1 MRNRVTLIN
10 MATSLA
16 LQLCLIAGGLILP
29 RLILR
34 IFGSET
40 NGLVASINQFLSYI
54 VLVEGGL
61 TAVVSAGL
69 YRPLVQHDDA
79 ALSAVLVTAR
89 RFYSRIGCVFG
100 FYVLALAVLY
110 PLCSGL
116 DFGSTALLVV
126 ILGISNLVRYLF
138 ALIYQVLLAADKKRY
153 IVSLVQSLIA
163 LLGIA
168 LSCLSVRMY
177 PSIHLLAAIQGV
189 LALIQPLVYRHYV
202 RRHYAIDWRAVP
214 DKRLLSQRWHGFA
227 INLATFIHNSTDVV
241 VLTLFTDLRTVS
253 VYSVYALATNGMKAL
268 VLSLTDGI
276 SSVIGLTYAGGDREA
291 LEEKMDLYEYT
302 VFLLVFGIF
311 TVGAL
316 LITPFVLL
324 YTKGVTDA
332 AYDQPL
338 FGVLL
343 AAAEALYLAARPHMD
358 LAYCAN
364 RFREITRP
372 ACAEAAINLTVSL
385 ILVRPLGLIGVAAG
399 TVAAMLFHMLFYVS
413 FTKKLIPGRK
423 PIRYYGRLLSFLAVS
438 ALGALACV
446 RLFPLTD
453 AGVLTWLAHAAVYCV
468 ILGAVFAV
476 LSLCFFRKEV
486 RCFARY
492 LKRGDG

>member
-1 MRNRVTLIN
+1 MRNRVTLTN
-10 MATSLA
+10 MATGLA
-16 LQLCLIAGGLILP
+16 LQLCLIANGLILP

-34 IFGSET
+34 CFGSET

-69 YRPLVQHDDA
+69 YKPLVQGDDA

-89 RFYSRIGCVFG
+89 RFYARIGCVFA

-110 PLCSGL
+110 PLFSGL
-116 DFGSTALLVV
+116 GFGKTALLVV
-126 ILGISNLVRYLF
+126 LLGISNLVRYLF
-138 ALIYQVLLAADKKRY
+138 ALTYLVLLAADKKRY
-153 IVSLVQSLIA
+153 VVSLVQSLIA

-168 LSCLSVRMY
+168 LSCLSVRVY

-189 LALIQPLVYRHYV
+189 LAFIQPLVYRRYV
-202 RRHYAIDWRAVP
+202 RGRYAVDWRAVP
-214 DKRLLSQRWHGFA
+214 DESLLAQRWNGFA
-227 INLATFIHNSTDVV
+227 INLAAFIHNSTDVV

-253 VYSVYALATNGMKAL
+253 VYSVYALATTGMKAL

-276 SSVIGLTYAGGDREA
+276 SSVIGLTWAGGDRAE

-302 VFLLVFGIF
+302 IFLLVFGIF

-316 LITPFVLL
+316 LITPFALL
-324 YTKGVTDA
+324 YTRGITDA
-332 AYDQPL
+332 AYAQPV

-358 LAYCAN
+358 LAFCAN
-364 RFREITRP
+364 RFREITVP
-372 ACAEAAINLTVSL
+372 ACLEAAINLAVSL
-385 ILVRPLGLIGVAAG
+385 ILVRPLGLIGVAVG

-413 FTKKLIPGRK
+413 FSRKLIPGRR
-423 PIRYYGRLLSFLAVS
+423 PLRYYGRLLSFLAAS
-438 ALGALACV
+438 GLGALLCA
-446 RLFPLTD
+446 RLFPLAD
-453 AGVLTWLAHAAVYCV
+453 AAVSAWLLHAAVYCAV
-468 ILGAVFAV
+468 LGAVFAL
-476 LSLCFFRKEV
+476 LSLLGFRKEL
-486 RCFARY
+486 RCLARY
-492 LKRGDG
+492 LKRAGG